1 SPSISQQAAAAK
13 PIRAAVFFFKMCVV
27 FLLHT
32 LIITAGP
39 FYILAR
45 VEIALQLE
53 IGMLSPGE
61 LPVPL
66 SFQIPVKPNVKTPA
80 NYLGSRTTG
89 YLVREI
95 ETNFGDSIGVNL
107 KGLSKPSLE
116 SRDFFCFI
124 PSSPNPGRSL
134 LTYYSHQV
142 QSHGFL
148 TLKIYQSALSEIKW
162 VWASPGGILCF
173 VLNTGTRLTPR
184 LTYIGLQ
191 TNQNFSSACSDD
203 LAIVQARKKFL
214 KLHPR
219 QNQQSFWR
227 LLRDSSLAEV
237 NCYLVDLH
245 RAFQQVELPHKS
257 RQYWWHS
264 VLTRQ
269 PEAFD
274 HLVVAFNLRKKP
286 DLEEQFAC
294 LAFFH
299 QYPKLHDAS
308 DAIST
313 ARVVN
318 ALRSA
323 TPEAGFIPM
332 ELSLVNHSPQAL
344 ALIEDGFTSEYLQ
357 SEKIVTP
364 ILARLSN
371 LGPCKIFRTV
381 CLNNWTHYDWEKPP
395 SNGAASSH
403 LCGAICLRPPN
414 SRRYPRRS
422 SAADQMLPNNF
433 TNLQQ
438 YYCQTLVAIFRV
450 IAHFFCAQSPS
461 KPEAERLAKWNT
473 YIKFDSTKRFAYDVQ
488 AEMNKL
494 AEGSLHDSHEA
505 LLAAVKHM
513 RKSTGFIQ
521 NPDLKVVLALDKAR
535 ALLDK
540 ADPPHQLLFYH
551 GIRSALH
558 TIPAKHNFFATFS
571 DTTSNVADFGYP
583 AQSNLDQILENK
595 SFELFAQIYQI
606 NTIDSMVPTSPP
618 GTWEDLESPNRLFS
632 YGPPFFGQWIWGA
645 QQNQTL
651 KSKAASNLT
660 EIAPQALLCFS
671 IPPQSQNPSRS

>member
-95 ETNFGDSIGVNL
+95 KTNFGDSIGVNL
-107 KGLSKPSLE
+107 KGNRSCGHPVGRTRLNFGE
-116 SRDFFCFI
+116 FFNFA
-124 PSSPNPGRSL
+124 
-134 LTYYSHQV
+134 
-142 QSHGFL
+142 
-148 TLKIYQSALSEIKW
+148 IYQSALSEIKW

-173 VLNTGTRLTPR
+173 VLNT
-184 LTYIGLQ
+184 
-191 TNQNFSSACSDD
+191 
-203 LAIVQARKKFL
+203 VQARKKFL

-364 ILARLSN
+364 ILARLSKYAKAWDPAKYFA
-371 LGPCKIFRTV
+371 LFASIIGPTMIGKNR
-381 CLNNWTHYDWEKPP
+381 LLME
-395 SNGAASSH
+395 
-403 LCGAICLRPPN
+403 L
-414 SRRYPRRS
+414 PRRICVVQ
-422 SAADQMLPNNF
+422 SAYALPIHADIPDD
-433 TNLQQ
+433 LQQ
-438 YYCQTLVAIFRV
+438 PTKCYQIT
-450 IAHFFCAQSPS
+450 SPTCS
-461 KPEAERLAKWNT
+461 NITARLWSLSFDKPEAERLAKWNT

-551 GIRSALH
+551 GIRSALR

-583 AQSNLDQILENK
+583 AQSNLDQILGNK